1 MHRFVQNY
9 FERGGRK
16 GDDLAL
22 FLSYAA
28 PGQWQPWDENA
39 IGAGDPAAWGDW
51 NSAVQAVI
59 SKPE

>member
-16 GDDLAL
+16 GDELVL

-28 PGQWQPWDENA
+28 PERWPSTVENPVES
-39 IGAGDPAAWGDW
+39 GDPAAWDDW
-51 NSAVQAVI
+51 KVAIEETSDR
-59 SKPE
+59 